1 MAEEKVFNRWLI
13 VIGAVLIQL
22 CLGAIYAWSVFCK
35 PLQQPIGYGGLGLTP
50 SQATLPFSL
59 VLVFF
64 AIATIIGG
72 RWQDKAGPR
81 LVATVGGI
89 ILGTGMLIAA
99 FLRCFTWLTIGY
111 GVLSGIGIGFTYVC
125 PVATGI
131 KWFPDKRGLI
141 TGLSVAGFGAGAL
154 IVAPVARA
162 LIEGMGVFSTLAILG
177 IAFLV
182 VITLSAQILRNPPSE
197 WKPEGWIPPEKT
209 QMMGR
214 DFGPGEMLS
223 SLSFYLVW
231 IMYFFGCIAGLMII
245 AQTSPIG
252 QELVGLTPKVAALA
266 VGTLA
271 IFNALGR
278 IFWGRLSD
286 ALGRKRTLFL
296 MLVING
302 VAILLYNVIEVFP
315 LYYWIGI
322 YIVGLCF
329 GGYLAI
335 FPAITADFYGT
346 KNIGI
351 NYGLVFTAYGVG
363 GLLGT
368 LFAPR
373 VLEIT
378 KSYSMAFTVTGI
390 LCLLG
395 AVIAI
400 ISRPPGIRQKQT

>member
-1 MAEEKVFNRWLI
+1 MAEDKVFNRWLI
-13 VIGAVLIQL
+13 VIGAILIQL
-22 CLGAIYAWSVFCK
+22 CLGAIYAWSVFRI
-35 PLQQPIGYGGLGLTP
+35 PLQQAISDGGLGLTP

-59 VLVFF
+59 VLIFF

-72 RWQDKAGPR
+72 RWQDKAGPK

-89 ILGTGMLIAA
+89 VLGAGMLIAA
-99 FLRCFTWLTIGY
+99 FSKSFIWLTIGY
-111 GVLSGIGIGFTYVC
+111 GVISGLGIGFTYVC

-154 IVAPVARA
+154 IVAPVART
-162 LIEGMGVFSTLAILG
+162 LIDGVGVFTTLAILG
-177 IAFLV
+177 IGFLC
-182 VITLSAQILRNPPSE
+182 VIVISSQILRNPPSG
-197 WKPEGWIPPEKT
+197 WKPEGWTPPEKT
-209 QMMGR
+209 QMTR
-214 DFGPGEMLS
+214 QDFGPGEMLS

-231 IMYFFGCIAGLMII
+231 IIYFVGCLAGLMII

-252 QELVGLTPKVAALA
+252 QELVGLTPKVAAIA

-271 IFNALGR
+271 IFNAIGR

-286 ALGRKRTLFL
+286 MLGRKKTLFL
-296 MLVING
+296 MLLING
-302 VAILLYNVIEVFP
+302 VAILLYNTIAVFP
-315 LYYWIGI
+315 IYYWIGI

-400 ISRPPGIRQKQT
+400 ISRPPGLKRT

>member
-1 MAEEKVFNRWLI
+1 VAEERIFNRWLI
-13 VIGAVLIQL
+13 VIGAVMIQL
-22 CLGAIYAWSVFCK
+22 CLGAIYAWSVFRI
-35 PLQQPIGYGGLGLTP
+35 PLQQSVANGGLDLTP

-59 VLVFF
+59 VLISF

-81 LVATVGGI
+81 LVASVGGI
-89 ILGTGMLIAA
+89 VLGVGMLIAA
-99 FLRCFTWLTIGY
+99 LSHSFIWLVIGY
-111 GVLSGIGIGFTYVC
+111 GVISGFGIGFTYVC

-154 IVAPVARA
+154 IAAPMARA
-162 LIEGMGVFSTLAILG
+162 LIDGVGVFTTLAILG
-177 IAFLV
+177 IVYLC
-182 VITLSAQILRNPPSE
+182 VIVISSQILRNPPLN
-197 WKPEGWIPPEKT
+197 WKPVGWTPPERTEGSK
-209 QMMGR
+209 Q

-231 IMYFFGCIAGLMII
+231 IMYFVGCLAGLMII

-252 QELVGLTPKVAALA
+252 QELVGLTPKVAAIA

-271 IFNALGR
+271 IFNAVGR

-286 ALGRKRTLFL
+286 MLGRKKTLFL
-296 MLVING
+296 MLLICG
-302 VAILLYNVIEVFP
+302 VAILLYNAIEAFP
-315 LYYWIGI
+315 PYYWIGI
-322 YIVGLCF
+322 YVVGLCF

-335 FPAITADFYGT
+335 FPAITADYYGT

-363 GLLGT
+363 GLLGS

-378 KSYSMAFTVTGI
+378 KSYSMAFTAAGI

-395 AVIAI
+395 AVVAL
-400 ISRPPGIRQKQT
+400 ISKSPSVKEA

>member
-1 MAEEKVFNRWLI
+1 MAEDRVFNRWLI
-13 VIGAVLIQL
+13 VGAAILIQL
-22 CLGAIYAWSVFCK
+22 CLGAIYAWSVFRI
-35 PLQQPIGYGGLGLTP
+35 PLQQSIANGGLGLTP

-59 VLVFF
+59 VLIFF
-64 AIATIIGG
+64 AIATIVGG
-72 RWQDKAGPR
+72 RWQDKAGPK

-89 ILGTGMLIAA
+89 VLGAGMIIAA
-99 FLRCFTWLTIGY
+99 LSKSFIWLTIGY
-111 GVLSGIGIGFTYVC
+111 GVISGFGIGFTYVC

-154 IVAPVARA
+154 IVAPLARA
-162 LIEGMGVFSTLAILG
+162 LIDGVGVFTTLAILG
-177 IAFLV
+177 IGFLC
-182 VITLSAQILRNPPSE
+182 VIVISSQILRNPPSG
-197 WKPEGWIPPEKT
+197 WKPEGWTPPEKT
-209 QMMGR
+209 QMTKQ

-231 IMYFFGCIAGLMII
+231 LMYFFGCLAGLMII

-271 IFNALGR
+271 IFNAIGR

-286 ALGRKRTLFL
+286 ILGRKKTLFI
-296 MLVING
+296 MLLING
-302 VAILLYNVIEVFP
+302 VVILLYNTIEVFP
-315 LYYWIGI
+315 FYYWIGI

-346 KNIGI
+346 KSIGI

-363 GLLGT
+363 GLLGS

-378 KSYSMAFTVTGI
+378 KSYSMAFTITGI

-400 ISRPPGIRQKQT
+400 ISRPPGVKQA

>member
-13 VIGAVLIQL
+13 VIGAVMIQL
-22 CLGAIYAWSVFCK
+22 CLGAIYAWSVFRI
-35 PLQQPIGYGGLGLTP
+35 PLQQSIAEGGLGLTP

-59 VLVFF
+59 VLISF

-89 ILGTGMLIAA
+89 VLGAGMIIAA
-99 FLRCFTWLTIGY
+99 FSRSFIWLTIGY
-111 GVLSGIGIGFTYVC
+111 GVISGLGIGFTYVC

-162 LIEGMGVFSTLAILG
+162 FIEGVGVFHTLAILG
-177 IAFLV
+177 ITFLI
-182 VITLSAQILRNPPSE
+182 VIALSAQILRNPPSG
-197 WKPEGWIPPEKT
+197 WKPQGWIPPEKT
-209 QMMGR
+209 ESTGR
-214 DFGPGEMLS
+214 DFGPLELLS

-231 IMYFFGCIAGLMII
+231 LMYFFGCLAGLMII

-286 ALGRKRTLFL
+286 SLGRKKTLFL
-296 MLVING
+296 MLIING
-302 VAILLYNVIEVFP
+302 VAILLYNTIAVFP
-315 LYYWIGI
+315 IYYWIGI

-329 GGYLAI
+329 GGYLAL

-363 GLLGT
+363 GLLGS

-390 LCLLG
+390 FCLLG

-400 ISRPPGIRQKQT
+400 ISRPPGVKQT

>member
-1 MAEEKVFNRWLI
+1 MAENKVFNRWLI
-13 VIGAVLIQL
+13 VLGAILIQL
-22 CLGAIYAWSVFCK
+22 CLGAIYAWSVFRI
-35 PLQQPIGYGGLGLTP
+35 PLQQSITDGGLGLTP

-59 VLVFF
+59 VLIFF

-89 ILGTGMLIAA
+89 VLGAGMLIAA
-99 FLRCFTWLTIGY
+99 FSKSFMWLTIGY
-111 GVLSGIGIGFTYVC
+111 GVISGLGIGFTYVC

-131 KWFPDKRGLI
+131 KWFPDKRGMI

-154 IVAPVARA
+154 IVAPLARA
-162 LIEGMGVFSTLAILG
+162 LIDGVGVFSTLAILG
-177 IAFLV
+177 VVFLG
-182 VITLSAQILRNPPSE
+182 VIVISSQILRNPPSG
-197 WKPEGWIPPEKT
+197 WNPEGWTPPEKT
-209 QMMGR
+209 QMTKQ
-214 DFGPGEMLS
+214 DFGPGEMLT

-231 IMYFFGCIAGLMII
+231 VMYLFGCLAGLMII

-271 IFNALGR
+271 IFNAIGR

-286 ALGRKRTLFL
+286 SLGRKRTLFL

-302 VAILLYNVIEVFP
+302 VAILLYNTIEVFP

-363 GLLGT
+363 GLLGS

-395 AVIAI
+395 AAVAL
-400 ISRPPGIRQKQT
+400 ISKPPSLKEV

>member
-1 MAEEKVFNRWLI
+1 MSEEKVFNRWLI
-13 VIGAVLIQL
+13 VIGAVMIQL
-22 CLGAIYAWSVFCK
+22 CLGAIYAWSVFRI
-35 PLQQPIGYGGLGLTP
+35 PLQQSIADGGLGLTP

-59 VLVFF
+59 VLIFF

-72 RWQDKAGPR
+72 RWQDKAGPK
-81 LVATVGGI
+81 LVATIGGI
-89 ILGTGMLIAA
+89 VLGAGMLIAA
-99 FLRCFTWLTIGY
+99 FSRSFIWLTIGY
-111 GVLSGIGIGFTYVC
+111 GVISGLGIGFTYVC

-162 LIEGMGVFSTLAILG
+162 LIDGVGVFSTLAILG
-177 IAFLV
+177 VVFLG
-182 VITLSAQILRNPPSE
+182 VIVISSQILRNPPLE
-197 WKPEGWIPPEKT
+197 WKPEGWTAPEKNKAT
-209 QMMGR
+209 KQE
-214 DFGPGEMLS
+214 FGPGEMLS

-231 IMYFFGCIAGLMII
+231 FMYFFGCFAGLMII

-252 QELVGLTPKVAALA
+252 QELVGLTPKVAAIA

-271 IFNALGR
+271 IFNAIGR
-278 IFWGRLSD
+278 ILWGSLSD
-286 ALGRKRTLFL
+286 ILGRKKTLFI

-302 VAILLYNVIEVFP
+302 AAILLYNIIEVFP

-329 GGYLAI
+329 GGYLAL

-378 KSYSMAFTVTGI
+378 KSYSMAFIVTGI
-390 LCLLG
+390 LCMLG
-395 AVIAI
+395 AVIAL
-400 ISRPPGIRQKQT
+400 ISRPPGVKQA

>member
-1 MAEEKVFNRWLI
+1 MAEDRVFNRWLI
-13 VIGAVLIQL
+13 VGAAILIQL
-22 CLGAIYAWSVFCK
+22 CLGAIYAWSVFRI
-35 PLQQPIGYGGLGLTP
+35 PLQQSIANGGLGLTP

-59 VLVFF
+59 VLIFF
-64 AIATIIGG
+64 AIATIVGG
-72 RWQDKAGPR
+72 RWQDKAGPK

-89 ILGTGMLIAA
+89 VLGAGMIIAA
-99 FLRCFTWLTIGY
+99 LSKSFIWLTIGY
-111 GVLSGIGIGFTYVC
+111 GVISGFGIGFTYVC

-154 IVAPVARA
+154 IVAPLARA
-162 LIEGMGVFSTLAILG
+162 LIDGVGVFTTLAILG
-177 IAFLV
+177 IGFLC
-182 VITLSAQILRNPPSE
+182 VIVISSQILRNPPSG
-197 WKPEGWIPPEKT
+197 WKPEGWTPPEKT
-209 QMMGR
+209 QMTKQ

-231 IMYFFGCIAGLMII
+231 LMYFFGCLAGLMII

-271 IFNALGR
+271 IFNAIGR

-286 ALGRKRTLFL
+286 ILGRKKTLFI
-296 MLVING
+296 MLLING
-302 VAILLYNVIEVFP
+302 VVILLYNTIEVFP
-315 LYYWIGI
+315 FYYWIGI
-322 YIVGLCF
+322 YVVGLCF

-346 KNIGI
+346 KSIGI

-363 GLLGT
+363 GLLGS

-378 KSYSMAFTVTGI
+378 KSYSMAFTITGI

-400 ISRPPGIRQKQT
+400 ISRPPGVKQA

>member
-13 VIGAVLIQL
+13 VLGAIFIQL
-22 CLGAIYAWSVFCK
+22 CLGAIYAWSVFRI
-35 PLQQPIGYGGLGLTP
+35 PLQQSIAEGGLGLTP

-59 VLVFF
+59 VLIFF

-72 RWQDKAGPR
+72 RWQDRAGPK

-89 ILGTGMLIAA
+89 ILGVGMLIAS
-99 FLRCFTWLTIGY
+99 FSRSFIWLTIGY
-111 GVLSGIGIGFTYVC
+111 GVISGLGIGFTYVC

-162 LIEGMGVFSTLAILG
+162 LIDGVGVFSTLAILG
-177 IAFLV
+177 IVFLC
-182 VITLSAQILRNPPSE
+182 VIVISSQILRNPPLG
-197 WKPEGWIPPEKT
+197 WKPQGWISPEKT
-209 QMMGR
+209 QMTQQ
-214 DFGPGEMLS
+214 DFGPLKMLS

-231 IMYFFGCIAGLMII
+231 IMYFFGCLAGLMII

-271 IFNALGR
+271 IFNAIGR

-286 ALGRKRTLFL
+286 MLGRKKTLFL
-296 MLVING
+296 MLLICG
-302 VAILLYNVIEVFP
+302 IAILLYNTIEAFP
-315 LYYWIGI
+315 PYYWVGI

-363 GLLGT
+363 GLLGS

-378 KSYSMAFTVTGI
+378 KSYSMAFIVTGI

-395 AVIAI
+395 AVIAL
-400 ISRPPGIRQKQT
+400 ISRPPGVKQT

>member
-1 MAEEKVFNRWLI
+1 MAEDKIFNRWLI
-13 VIGAVLIQL
+13 VIGAILIQL
-22 CLGAIYAWSVFCK
+22 CLGAIYAWSVFRI
-35 PLQQPIGYGGLGLTP
+35 PLQQSTAAGGLGLTP

-59 VLVFF
+59 VLIFF

-89 ILGTGMLIAA
+89 ILGAGMIIAA
-99 FLRCFTWLTIGY
+99 LSRSFIWLTIGY
-111 GVLSGIGIGFTYVC
+111 GVISGLGIGFTYVC

-141 TGLSVAGFGAGAL
+141 TGLSVAGFGAGAM

-162 LIEGMGVFSTLAILG
+162 LIDGMGVFSTLAILG
-177 IAFLV
+177 IVFLG
-182 VITLSAQILRNPPSE
+182 VIVISSQILRNPPAG
-197 WKPEGWIPPEKT
+197 WKPQDWTPPEKT
-209 QMMGR
+209 QMTR
-214 DFGPGEMLS
+214 QDFGPGEMLT

-231 IMYFFGCIAGLMII
+231 VMYLFGCLAGLMII

-252 QELVGLTPKVAALA
+252 QELAVLDPKVAAIAVSILA
-266 VGTLA
+266 V
-271 IFNALGR
+271 FNAVGR

-286 ALGRKRTLFL
+286 SLGRKKTLFL
-296 MLVING
+296 MFVING
-302 VAILLYNVIEVFP
+302 IAILLYNIIKVFP
-315 LYYWIGI
+315 FYYWIGI
-322 YIVGLCF
+322 ITVGLCF
-329 GGYLAI
+329 GGYLAL

-363 GLLGT
+363 GLLGS

-395 AVIAI
+395 AVVALT
-400 ISRPPGIRQKQT
+400 SKSPGVKRA

>member
-1 MAEEKVFNRWLI
+1 MAQEKVFNRWLI

-22 CLGAIYAWSVFCK
+22 CLGAIYAWSVFRI
-35 PLQQPIGYGGLGLTP
+35 PLQQPATEGGLGLTP

-59 VLVFF
+59 VLIFF

-81 LVATVGGI
+81 LVATIGGI
-89 ILGTGMLIAA
+89 ILGSGMIIAA
-99 FLRCFTWLTIGY
+99 LSRMFLWLTIGY
-111 GVLSGIGIGFTYVC
+111 GVISGIGIGFTYVC

-302 VAILLYNVIEVFP
+302 VAILLYNVIEVFQHH
-315 LYYWIGI
+315 L
-322 YIVGLCF
+322 
-329 GGYLAI
+329 
-335 FPAITADFYGT
+335 
-346 KNIGI
+346 
-351 NYGLVFTAYGVG
+351 
-363 GLLGT
+363 
-368 LFAPR
+368 
-373 VLEIT
+373 
-378 KSYSMAFTVTGI
+378 
-390 LCLLG
+390 
-395 AVIAI
+395 
-400 ISRPPGIRQKQT
+400 

>member
-13 VIGAVLIQL
+13 VGAAVLIQL
-22 CLGAIYAWSVFCK
+22 CLGAIYAWSVFRI
-35 PLQQPIGYGGLGLTP
+35 PLQQSIANGGLGLTP

-59 VLVFF
+59 VLIFF

-89 ILGTGMLIAA
+89 VLGAGMIIAA
-99 FLRCFTWLTIGY
+99 LSRSFVWLTIGY
-111 GVLSGIGIGFTYVC
+111 GVISGFGIGFTYVC

-131 KWFPDKRGLI
+131 KWFPDKRGMI

-162 LIEGMGVFSTLAILG
+162 LIDGVGVFSTLAIMGIVFLG
-177 IAFLV
+177 
-182 VITLSAQILRNPPSE
+182 VIVISSQILRNPPSG
-197 WKPEGWIPPEKT
+197 WKPEGWSPPEKT
-209 QMMGR
+209 KDAKL

-231 IMYFFGCIAGLMII
+231 FMYFFGCIAGLMII

-252 QELVGLTPKVAALA
+252 QELVGLTPKVAAIA

-271 IFNALGR
+271 IFNAIGR

-286 ALGRKRTLFL
+286 ILGRKRTLFL

-302 VAILLYNVIEVFP
+302 VAILLYNTIEVFP
-315 LYYWIGI
+315 IYYWIGI

-378 KSYSMAFTVTGI
+378 KSYSMAFTITGI

-395 AVIAI
+395 AVIAVV
-400 ISRPPGIRQKQT
+400 SRPPGVKQT

>member
-13 VIGAVLIQL
+13 VVGAVLIQL
-22 CLGAIYAWSVFCK
+22 CLGAIYAWSVFRI
-35 PLQQPIGYGGLGLTP
+35 PLQQSIADGGLGLTP

-59 VLVFF
+59 VLIFF

-89 ILGTGMLIAA
+89 ILGSGLIIAA
-99 FLRCFTWLTIGY
+99 LSRMFLWLTIGY
-111 GVLSGIGIGFTYVC
+111 GVISGIGIGFTYVC

-131 KWFPDKRGLI
+131 KWFPDKRGMI

-154 IVAPVARA
+154 IVAPLART
-162 LIEGMGVFSTLAILG
+162 LIGSVGVFSTLAIMG
-177 IAFLV
+177 IVFLV
-182 VITLSAQILRNPPSE
+182 VIVLSAQILRNPPQG
-197 WKPEGWIPPEKT
+197 WKPEGWIQPEKT
-209 QMMGR
+209 ESTGR
-214 DFGPGEMLS
+214 DFGPIEMLS
-223 SLSFYLVW
+223 SMSFYLVW
-231 IMYFFGCIAGLMII
+231 LTYFIGCLAGLMII

-252 QELVGLTPKVAALA
+252 EEVVGLSPRVAAIA

-271 IFNALGR
+271 VFNALGR

-286 ALGRKRTLFL
+286 SLGRKKTLFL
-296 MLVING
+296 MLIING
-302 VAILLYNVIEVFP
+302 AAILLYNIIEVFP
-315 LYYWIGI
+315 FYYWIGI

-335 FPAITADFYGT
+335 FPAVTADFYGT

-363 GLLGT
+363 GLLGS

-390 LCLLG
+390 LCLIG

-400 ISRPPGIRQKQT
+400 LSRPPGIKQKQT

>member
-1 MAEEKVFNRWLI
+1 MAEDKVFNRWLI
-13 VIGAVLIQL
+13 VIGAILIQL
-22 CLGAIYAWSVFCK
+22 CLGAIYAWSVFRI
-35 PLQQPIGYGGLGLTP
+35 PLQQSIADGGLGLTP

-59 VLVFF
+59 VLIFF

-89 ILGTGMLIAA
+89 VLGAGMIIAA
-99 FLRCFTWLTIGY
+99 FSRSFIWLTIGY
-111 GVLSGIGIGFTYVC
+111 GVISGLGIGFTYVC

-162 LIEGMGVFSTLAILG
+162 LIDGVGVFHTLAILG
-177 IAFLV
+177 IGFLF
-182 VITLSAQILRNPPSE
+182 VIVISSQILRNPLPG
-197 WKPEGWIPPEKT
+197 WKPQGWTPPEKT
-209 QMMGR
+209 QMTGL

-231 IMYFFGCIAGLMII
+231 LMYFFGCLAGLMII

-286 ALGRKRTLFL
+286 SLGRKRTLFL
-296 MLVING
+296 MLIING
-302 VAILLYNVIEVFP
+302 AAILLYNTIAVFP
-315 LYYWIGI
+315 IYYWIGI

-329 GGYLAI
+329 GGYLAL

-363 GLLGT
+363 GLLGS

-400 ISRPPGIRQKQT
+400 ISRPPGVRKA

>member
-1 MAEEKVFNRWLI
+1 VAEEKVFNRWLI
-13 VIGAVLIQL
+13 VVGAVMIQL
-22 CLGAIYAWSVFCK
+22 CLGAIYAWSVFRI
-35 PLQQPIGYGGLGLTP
+35 PLQQSIADGGLGLTP

-59 VLVFF
+59 VLISF

-81 LVATVGGI
+81 LVASVGGI
-89 ILGTGMLIAA
+89 VLGVGMLIAA
-99 FLRCFTWLTIGY
+99 FSRSFIWLTIGY
-111 GVLSGIGIGFTYVC
+111 GVISGFGIGFTYVC

-154 IVAPVARA
+154 IAAPLARA
-162 LIEGMGVFSTLAILG
+162 LIDGVGVFTTLAILG
-177 IAFLV
+177 IVYLCVIV
-182 VITLSAQILRNPPSE
+182 VSSQILRNPPLD
-197 WKPEGWIPPEKT
+197 WKPEGWTPPEKT
-209 QMMGR
+209 QMTKQ

-231 IMYFFGCIAGLMII
+231 IMYFVGCLAGLMII

-252 QELVGLTPKVAALA
+252 QELVGLTPKIAAVA

-271 IFNALGR
+271 IFNAIGR

-286 ALGRKRTLFL
+286 MLGRKKTLFL
-296 MLVING
+296 MLLICG
-302 VAILLYNVIEVFP
+302 VAILLYNAIESFP
-315 LYYWIGI
+315 PYYWIGI

-335 FPAITADFYGT
+335 FPAITADYYGT

-363 GLLGT
+363 GLLGS

-378 KSYSMAFTVTGI
+378 KSYSMAFTAAGI

-395 AVIAI
+395 AVVALV
-400 ISRPPGIRQKQT
+400 SKPPSLKET

>member
-1 MAEEKVFNRWLI
+1 MAEDKVFNRWLI
-13 VIGAVLIQL
+13 VIGAILIQL
-22 CLGAIYAWSVFCK
+22 CLGAIYAWSVFRI
-35 PLQQPIGYGGLGLTP
+35 PLQQSIADGGLGLTP

-59 VLVFF
+59 VLIFF

-89 ILGTGMLIAA
+89 VLGAGMIIAA
-99 FLRCFTWLTIGY
+99 FSRSFIWLTIGY
-111 GVLSGIGIGFTYVC
+111 GVISGLGIGFTYVC

-162 LIEGMGVFSTLAILG
+162 LIDGVGVFSTLAILG
-177 IAFLV
+177 ITFLV
-182 VITLSAQILRNPPSE
+182 VIALSSQILRNPPSG
-197 WKPEGWIPPEKT
+197 WKPEGWTPSEKT
-209 QMMGR
+209 QMTGQ
-214 DFGPGEMLS
+214 DFGPGQMLS

-231 IMYFFGCIAGLMII
+231 LMYFFGCLAGLMII

-286 ALGRKRTLFL
+286 SLGRKRTLFL
-296 MLVING
+296 MLIING
-302 VAILLYNVIEVFP
+302 VAILLYNAITVFP

-363 GLLGT
+363 GLLGS

-400 ISRPPGIRQKQT
+400 ISRPPGVKQN

>member
-1 MAEEKVFNRWLI
+1 MAEDKVFNRWLI
-13 VIGAVLIQL
+13 VIGAILIQL
-22 CLGAIYAWSVFCK
+22 CLGAIYAWSVFRI
-35 PLQQPIGYGGLGLTP
+35 PLQQSIADGGLGLTP

-59 VLVFF
+59 VLIFF

-89 ILGTGMLIAA
+89 VLGAGMIIAA
-99 FLRCFTWLTIGY
+99 FSRSFIWLTIGY
-111 GVLSGIGIGFTYVC
+111 GVISGLGIGFTYVC

-162 LIEGMGVFSTLAILG
+162 LIDGVGVFSTLAILG
-177 IAFLV
+177 ITFLV
-182 VITLSAQILRNPPSE
+182 VIALSSQILRNPPSG
-197 WKPEGWIPPEKT
+197 WKPEGWTPSEKT
-209 QMMGR
+209 QMTGQ

-231 IMYFFGCIAGLMII
+231 LMYFFGCLAGLMII

-286 ALGRKRTLFL
+286 SLGRKRTLFL
-296 MLVING
+296 MLIING
-302 VAILLYNVIEVFP
+302 VAILLYNAITVFP

-363 GLLGT
+363 GLLGS

-400 ISRPPGIRQKQT
+400 ISRPPGVKQN

>member
-1 MAEEKVFNRWLI
+1 MAEDKVFNRWLI
-13 VIGAVLIQL
+13 VIGAILIQL
-22 CLGAIYAWSVFCK
+22 CLGAIYAWSVFRI
-35 PLQQPIGYGGLGLTP
+35 PLQQSIADGGLGLTP

-59 VLVFF
+59 VLIFF

-89 ILGTGMLIAA
+89 VLGAGMIIAA
-99 FLRCFTWLTIGY
+99 FSRSFIWLTIGY
-111 GVLSGIGIGFTYVC
+111 GVISGLGIGFTYVC

-162 LIEGMGVFSTLAILG
+162 LIDGVGVFHTLAILG
-177 IAFLV
+177 IGFLF
-182 VITLSAQILRNPPSE
+182 VIVTSSQILRNPLPG
-197 WKPEGWIPPEKT
+197 WKPQGWTPPEKT
-209 QMMGR
+209 QMTGL

-231 IMYFFGCIAGLMII
+231 LMYFFGCLAGLMII

-286 ALGRKRTLFL
+286 SLGRKRTLFL

-302 VAILLYNVIEVFP
+302 VAILLYNTIAVFP
-315 LYYWIGI
+315 IYYWIGI

-363 GLLGT
+363 GLLGS

-400 ISRPPGIRQKQT
+400 ISRPPGVKQN

>member
-13 VIGAVLIQL
+13 VGAAVLIQL
-22 CLGAIYAWSVFCK
+22 CLGAIYAWSVFRI
-35 PLQQPIGYGGLGLTP
+35 PLQQTIVDGGLGLTP

-59 VLVFF
+59 VLISF

-72 RWQDKAGPR
+72 RWQDKAGPK
-81 LVATVGGI
+81 LVASVGGI
-89 ILGTGMLIAA
+89 VLGAGMLIAA
-99 FLRCFTWLTIGY
+99 FSKSFIWLTIGY
-111 GVLSGIGIGFTYVC
+111 GVISGFGIGFTYVC

-154 IVAPVARA
+154 IVAPLARV
-162 LIEGMGVFSTLAILG
+162 LIDGVGVFTTLAILG
-177 IAFLV
+177 VVFLG
-182 VITLSAQILRNPPSE
+182 VIVISSQILRNPPLD

-209 QMMGR
+209 QITGR
-214 DFGPGEMLS
+214 DFGPLELLS

-231 IMYFFGCIAGLMII
+231 LMYFFGCLAGLMII

-252 QELVGLTPKVAALA
+252 QELVGLTPKVAAIA

-271 IFNALGR
+271 IFNAIGR

-286 ALGRKRTLFL
+286 SLGRKRTLFL

-302 VAILLYNVIEVFP
+302 VAILLYNIIEVFP

-378 KSYSMAFTVTGI
+378 RSYSMAFTVTGI

-400 ISRPPGIRQKQT
+400 ISRPPGVKQT

>member
-1 MAEEKVFNRWLI
+1 MSEGKVFNRWLI
-13 VIGAVLIQL
+13 VGGAILIQL
-22 CLGAIYAWSVFCK
+22 CLGAIYAWSVFRI
-35 PLQQPIGYGGLGLTP
+35 PLQQSVADGGLGLTP

-59 VLVFF
+59 VLISF

-72 RWQDKAGPR
+72 RWQDRSGPK

-89 ILGTGMLIAA
+89 VLGAGMLIAA
-99 FLRCFTWLTIGY
+99 FSRSFIWLTIGY
-111 GVLSGIGIGFTYVC
+111 GVISGLGIGFTYVC

-141 TGLSVAGFGAGAL
+141 TGLSVAGFVAGAL

-162 LIEGMGVFSTLAILG
+162 LIDGVGVFMTLAILG
-177 IAFLV
+177 IVFLC
-182 VITLSAQILRNPPSE
+182 VIVISSQILKNPPKG
-197 WKPEGWIPPEKT
+197 WKPEGWTPPDKT
-209 QMMGR
+209 QMTGQ
-214 DFGPGEMLS
+214 DFGPAQMLS
-223 SLSFYLVW
+223 SYQFYLIW
-231 IMYFFGCIAGLMII
+231 IMYFFGCLAGLMII

-271 IFNALGR
+271 IFNAIGR
-278 IFWGRLSD
+278 IFWGKLSD
-286 ALGRKRTLFL
+286 LLGRKKTLFI
-296 MLVING
+296 MLLICG
-302 VAILLYNVIEVFP
+302 IAILLYNTIESFP
-315 LYYWIGI
+315 PYYWVGI

-351 NYGLVFTAYGVG
+351 NYGFVFTAYGVG
-363 GLLGT
+363 GLLGS

-378 KSYSMAFTVTGI
+378 KSYSMAFTITGI

-395 AVIAI
+395 AAVALTT
-400 ISRPPGIRQKQT
+400 SPPSLKKT

>member
-1 MAEEKVFNRWLI
+1 
-13 VIGAVLIQL
+13 
-22 CLGAIYAWSVFCK
+22 
-35 PLQQPIGYGGLGLTP
+35 
-50 SQATLPFSL
+50 
-59 VLVFF
+59 
-64 AIATIIGG
+64 
-72 RWQDKAGPR
+72 
-81 LVATVGGI
+81 
-89 ILGTGMLIAA
+89 
-99 FLRCFTWLTIGY
+99 
-111 GVLSGIGIGFTYVC
+111 
-125 PVATGI
+125 
-131 KWFPDKRGLI
+131 
-141 TGLSVAGFGAGAL
+141 
-154 IVAPVARA
+154 
-162 LIEGMGVFSTLAILG
+162 
-177 IAFLV
+177 
-182 VITLSAQILRNPPSE
+182 
-197 WKPEGWIPPEKT
+197 
-209 QMMGR
+209 
-214 DFGPGEMLS
+214 
-223 SLSFYLVW
+223 
-231 IMYFFGCIAGLMII
+231 MII

-252 QELVGLTPKVAALA
+252 QELVGLTPKVAAIA

-271 IFNALGR
+271 IFNAIGR

-286 ALGRKRTLFL
+286 MLGRKKTLFL
-296 MLVING
+296 MLLING
-302 VAILLYNVIEVFP
+302 VAILLYNTIAVFP
-315 LYYWIGI
+315 FYYWIGI

-400 ISRPPGIRQKQT
+400 ISRPPGLKRT

>member
-1 MAEEKVFNRWLI
+1 MAEDKVFNRWLI
-13 VIGAVLIQL
+13 VIGAILIQL
-22 CLGAIYAWSVFCK
+22 CLGAIYAWSVFRI
-35 PLQQPIGYGGLGLTP
+35 PLQQPIANGGLGLTP

-59 VLVFF
+59 VLIFF

-72 RWQDKAGPR
+72 RWQDKAGPK

-89 ILGTGMLIAA
+89 VLGAGMLIAA
-99 FLRCFTWLTIGY
+99 FSRSFIWLTIGY
-111 GVLSGIGIGFTYVC
+111 GVISGLGIGFTYVC

-162 LIEGMGVFSTLAILG
+162 LIDGVGVFSTLAILG
-177 IAFLV
+177 IGFLC
-182 VITLSAQILRNPPSE
+182 VIVISSQILRNPPSG
-197 WKPEGWIPPEKT
+197 WKPEGWTPPEKT
-209 QMMGR
+209 KDAKL

-231 IMYFFGCIAGLMII
+231 IMYFFGCLAGLMII

-252 QELVGLTPKVAALA
+252 QELVGLTPKIAALA

-271 IFNALGR
+271 IFNAIGR

-286 ALGRKRTLFL
+286 MLGRKRTLFL

-302 VAILLYNVIEVFP
+302 VAILLYNTIEVFP
-315 LYYWIGI
+315 IYYWIGI

-335 FPAITADFYGT
+335 FPAVTADFYGT

-378 KSYSMAFTVTGI
+378 KSYSMAFTITGI

-400 ISRPPGIRQKQT
+400 ISRPPGVKQS

>member
-1 MAEEKVFNRWLI
+1 MAEDKVFNRWLI
-13 VIGAVLIQL
+13 VGAAILIQL
-22 CLGAIYAWSVFCK
+22 CLGAIYAWSVFRI
-35 PLQQPIGYGGLGLTP
+35 PLQQSIADGGLGLTP

-59 VLVFF
+59 VLIFF

-72 RWQDKAGPR
+72 RWQDRAGPK
-81 LVATVGGI
+81 LVATVGGVV
-89 ILGTGMLIAA
+89 LGAGMLIAA
-99 FLRCFTWLTIGY
+99 FSRSFIWLTIGY
-111 GVLSGIGIGFTYVC
+111 GVISGLGIGFTYVC

-154 IVAPVARA
+154 IVAPLARA
-162 LIEGMGVFSTLAILG
+162 LIDGVGVFTTLAILG
-177 IAFLV
+177 IGFLF
-182 VITLSAQILRNPPSE
+182 VIVISSQILRNPPSG
-197 WKPEGWIPPEKT
+197 WKPQGWTPPEKT
-209 QMMGR
+209 QMTGL

-223 SLSFYLVW
+223 SCSFYLVW
-231 IMYFFGCIAGLMII
+231 LMYFFGCLAGLMII

-252 QELVGLTPKVAALA
+252 QELVGLTARVAALA

-271 IFNALGR
+271 IFNAIGR

-286 ALGRKRTLFL
+286 MLGRKKTLFL
-296 MLVING
+296 MLIING
-302 VAILLYNVIEVFP
+302 AVILLYNIIEVFP
-315 LYYWIGI
+315 FYYWIGI

-363 GLLGT
+363 GLLGS

-395 AVIAI
+395 AVVAL
-400 ISRPPGIRQKQT
+400 ISKPPGVKQT

>member
-1 MAEEKVFNRWLI
+1 MAEDKVFNRWLI
-13 VIGAVLIQL
+13 VGSAILIQL
-22 CLGAIYAWSVFCK
+22 CLGAIYAWSVFRI
-35 PLQQPIGYGGLGLTP
+35 PLQQSVANGGLGLSP

-59 VLVFF
+59 VLIFF

-89 ILGTGMLIAA
+89 ILGAGMLIAA
-99 FLRCFTWLTIGY
+99 FSRSFIWLTIGY
-111 GVLSGIGIGFTYVC
+111 GIISGFGIGFTYVC

-131 KWFPDKRGLI
+131 KWFPDKRGMI

-154 IVAPVARA
+154 IVAPLARS
-162 LIEGMGVFSTLAILG
+162 LIDKVGVFSTLAILG
-177 IAFLV
+177 ITFLV
-182 VITLSAQILRNPPSE
+182 VITLGAQILRNPPSE
-197 WKPEGWIPPEKT
+197 WKPEGWNPPEKT
-209 QMMGR
+209 KETKL

-231 IMYFFGCIAGLMII
+231 ITYFFGCLAGLMII

-271 IFNALGR
+271 IFNAVGR

-286 ALGRKRTLFL
+286 MLGRKRTLFI
-296 MLVING
+296 MLLING
-302 VAILLYNVIEVFP
+302 GAILLYNTIEVFP
-315 LYYWIGI
+315 IYYWIGI

-378 KSYSMAFTVTGI
+378 KSYSMAFVVTGI

-395 AVIAI
+395 AVIAL
-400 ISRPPGIRQKQT
+400 ISRPPGVKRTS

>member
-13 VIGAVLIQL
+13 VIGAILIQL
-22 CLGAIYAWSVFCK
+22 CLGAIYAWSVFRI
-35 PLQQPIGYGGLGLTP
+35 PLQQSIADGGLGLSP

-89 ILGTGMLIAA
+89 ILGAGMLIAA
-99 FLRCFTWLTIGY
+99 FSHSFIWLTIGY
-111 GVLSGIGIGFTYVC
+111 GVISGFGIGFTYVC

-162 LIEGMGVFSTLAILG
+162 LIDGVGVFSTLAIMG
-177 IAFLV
+177 IVFFV
-182 VITLSAQILRNPPSE
+182 VIVLSSQILRNPPSG
-197 WKPEGWIPPEKT
+197 WKPEGWTPPEKT
-209 QMMGR
+209 QMTQQ
-214 DFGPGEMLS
+214 DFGPLKMLS
-223 SLSFYLVW
+223 SRSFYFVW
-231 IMYFFGCIAGLMII
+231 IMYFFGCLAGLMII

-252 QELVGLTPKVAALA
+252 QELVGLTPKVAAIA

-271 IFNALGR
+271 IFNAIGR

-286 ALGRKRTLFL
+286 MLGRKKTLFL
-296 MLVING
+296 MLLICG
-302 VAILLYNVIEVFP
+302 IAILLYNTIEVFP
-315 LYYWIGI
+315 AYYWIGI

-363 GLLGT
+363 GLLGS

-378 KSYSMAFTVTGI
+378 KSYSMAFIVTGI

-395 AVIAI
+395 AVIAL
-400 ISRPPGIRQKQT
+400 ISRPPGLKKT

>member
-1 MAEEKVFNRWLI
+1 MEEDKVFNRWLI
-13 VIGAVLIQL
+13 VGAAVLIQL
-22 CLGAIYAWSVFCK
+22 CLGAIYAWSVFRI
-35 PLQQPIGYGGLGLTP
+35 PLQQSIANGGLGLSP

-59 VLVFF
+59 VLISF

-89 ILGTGMLIAA
+89 VLGAGMLIAA
-99 FLRCFTWLTIGY
+99 FSRSFILLTIGY
-111 GVLSGIGIGFTYVC
+111 GVISGFGIGFTYVC

-162 LIEGMGVFSTLAILG
+162 LIDGMGVFSTLAILG
-177 IAFLV
+177 IVFLG
-182 VITLSAQILRNPPSE
+182 VIVIGSQILRNPPAG

-209 QMMGR
+209 EKAKL

-271 IFNALGR
+271 IFNAIGR

-286 ALGRKRTLFL
+286 MLGRKKTLFL

-302 VAILLYNVIEVFP
+302 IAILLYNIIEVFP

-329 GGYLAI
+329 GGYLAL
-335 FPAITADFYGT
+335 FPAITADYYGT

-400 ISRPPGIRQKQT
+400 ISRPPGVKQT

>member
-1 MAEEKVFNRWLI
+1 MAEEKIFNRWLI
-13 VIGAVLIQL
+13 VLSAILIQL
-22 CLGAIYAWSVFCK
+22 CLGAIYAWSVFRI
-35 PLQQPIGYGGLGLTP
+35 PLQQSIADGGLGLTP

-59 VLVFF
+59 VLIFF

-89 ILGTGMLIAA
+89 ILGAGMLIAA
-99 FLRCFTWLTIGY
+99 FTRSFIWLAIGY
-111 GVLSGIGIGFTYVC
+111 GVISGFGIGFTYVC

-131 KWFPDKRGLI
+131 KWFPDKRGMI

-162 LIEGMGVFSTLAILG
+162 LIDGMGVFSTLAILG
-177 IAFLV
+177 IIFLG
-182 VITLSAQILRNPPSE
+182 VIVLSSQILRNPPSG
-197 WKPEGWIPPEKT
+197 WKPEGWNPPEKVKET
-209 QMMGR
+209 KL

-223 SLSFYLVW
+223 SLSFYLIW
-231 IMYFFGCIAGLMII
+231 IMYFFGCLAGLMII

-271 IFNALGR
+271 IFNAVGR

-286 ALGRKRTLFL
+286 MLGRKRALFL
-296 MLVING
+296 MLIING
-302 VAILLYNVIEVFP
+302 VAILLYNTIEVFP
-315 LYYWIGI
+315 IYYWIGI

-378 KSYSMAFTVTGI
+378 KSYSMAFVVTGI

-395 AVIAI
+395 AVIAV
-400 ISRPPGIRQKQT
+400 ISRPPGVKQA

>member
-1 MAEEKVFNRWLI
+1 VAEDKVFNRWLI
-13 VIGAVLIQL
+13 VIGAILIQL
-22 CLGAIYAWSVFCK
+22 CLGAIYAWSVFRI
-35 PLQQPIGYGGLGLTP
+35 PLQQAISDGGLGLTP

-59 VLVFF
+59 VLIFF

-72 RWQDKAGPR
+72 RWQDKAGPK

-89 ILGTGMLIAA
+89 VLGAGMLIAA
-99 FLRCFTWLTIGY
+99 FSKSFIWLTIGY
-111 GVLSGIGIGFTYVC
+111 GVISGLGIGFTYVC

-154 IVAPVARA
+154 IVAPVART
-162 LIEGMGVFSTLAILG
+162 LIDGVGVFTTLAILG
-177 IAFLV
+177 IGFLC
-182 VITLSAQILRNPPSE
+182 VIVISSQILRNPPSG
-197 WKPEGWIPPEKT
+197 WKPEGWTPPEKT
-209 QMMGR
+209 QMTR
-214 DFGPGEMLS
+214 QDFGPGEMLS

-231 IMYFFGCIAGLMII
+231 IIYFVGCLAGLMII

-252 QELVGLTPKVAALA
+252 QELVGLTPKVAAIA

-271 IFNALGR
+271 IFNAIGR

-286 ALGRKRTLFL
+286 MLGRKKTLFL
-296 MLVING
+296 MLLING
-302 VAILLYNVIEVFP
+302 VAILLYNTIAVFP
-315 LYYWIGI
+315 IYYWIGI

-400 ISRPPGIRQKQT
+400 ISRPPGLKRT

>member
-1 MAEEKVFNRWLI
+1 MAEDKVFNRWLI
-13 VIGAVLIQL
+13 VIGAILIQL
-22 CLGAIYAWSVFCK
+22 CLGAIYAWSVFRI
-35 PLQQPIGYGGLGLTP
+35 PLQQSIADGGLGLTP

-59 VLVFF
+59 VLIFF

-89 ILGTGMLIAA
+89 VLGAGMIIAA
-99 FLRCFTWLTIGY
+99 FSRSFIWLTIGY
-111 GVLSGIGIGFTYVC
+111 GVISGLGIGFTYVC

-162 LIEGMGVFSTLAILG
+162 LIDGVGVFSTLAILG
-177 IAFLV
+177 ITFLV
-182 VITLSAQILRNPPSE
+182 VIALSSQILRNPPSG
-197 WKPEGWIPPEKT
+197 WKPEGWTPSEKT
-209 QMMGR
+209 QMTGL
-214 DFGPGEMLS
+214 DFGPGQMLS

-231 IMYFFGCIAGLMII
+231 LMYFFGCLAGLMII

-286 ALGRKRTLFL
+286 SLGRKRTLFL
-296 MLVING
+296 MLIING
-302 VAILLYNVIEVFP
+302 VAILLYNAITVFP

-363 GLLGT
+363 GLLGS

-400 ISRPPGIRQKQT
+400 ISRPPGVKQN